1 MTSAIKLK
9 INREWLLQ
17 YGSFVFPGSPR
28 TSTIARL
35 MRVKF
40 FTKTKTNIGNLLRSR
55 WKMIEISKKVRSQSL
70 NFTIKPKGYLLQ
82 ATKLWEKL
90 IVLNRRRKKAT
101 TPKEKV
107 NFLSLKRVK
116 FVKMTIFYSL

>member
-1 MTSAIKLK
+1 
-9 INREWLLQ
+9 
-17 YGSFVFPGSPR
+17 
-28 TSTIARL
+28 
-35 MRVKF
+35 
-40 FTKTKTNIGNLLRSR
+40 
-55 WKMIEISKKVRSQSL
+55 MIEISKKVRSQSL

-90 IVLNRRRKKAT
+90 QIVLNRRRKKAT
-101 TPKEKV
+101 KPKEEV